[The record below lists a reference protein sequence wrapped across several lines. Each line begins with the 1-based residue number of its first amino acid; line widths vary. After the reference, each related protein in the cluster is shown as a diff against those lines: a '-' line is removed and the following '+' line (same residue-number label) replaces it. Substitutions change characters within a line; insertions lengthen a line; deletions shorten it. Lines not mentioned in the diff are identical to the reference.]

1 MSIPISNKVEV
12 RVDMKDGYYMDRIL
26 IQLKDGSVYM
36 ADVNDAM
43 TLEPVSRSFAGGVI
57 KNNMKNA
64 LSEISELQRLEK
76 HLVNNKRWFD
86 AESCYADICELSEQ
100 AEELKKFWKEFKK
113 HSSKKKKH
121 KEDVETAKLRID
133 SSKKLKKCNCH
144 TVSYTCNVPTG
155 AVFSW
160 INTG

>member
-1 MSIPISNKVEV
+1 
-12 RVDMKDGYYMDRIL
+12 MKDGYYMDRVL

-36 ADVNDAM
+36 ADVNDVM
-43 TLEPVSRSFAGGVI
+43 TLEPVSRSFAGGVV
-57 KNNMKNA
+57 KNNMKNI
-64 LSEISELQRLEK
+64 LSEISELQHIEK
-76 HLVNNKRWFD
+76 HLVSSKRWFD
-86 AESCYADICELSEQ
+86 AESCYSDICELTDEVT
-100 AEELKKFWKEFKK
+100 ELKKFWKEFKT
-113 HSSKKKKH
+113 HSSKKKH
-121 KEDVETAKLRID
+121 KEDAETMKLRMD